1 MQSTLLEQRSRFETH
16 DQLIAAM
23 NALTDD
29 PLAATGSRMV
39 IYRGNPSAELMVVG
53 EGPGATE
60 DEQGKPFV
68 GKAGQLLDRILESA
82 AFDSQNDV
90 YVTNSVFRRPP
101 NNRDPEPAELDY
113 YRFYVHEIIRLIDP
127 KIIMLTGKYA
137 LWQVLGGQRLGC
149 DKVQQLRI
157 TQLRGKWHEVDGRWI
172 MPVFHPA
179 YLLRNQSRAEGS
191 PKWLMWQ
198 DIQEIRRKYDEIVG
212 TPAQGSLG

>member
-1 MQSTLLEQRSRFETH
+1 MQSNLFEQPHRFETH
-16 DQLIAAM
+16 DQLIEAM
-23 NALTDD
+23 YALKDD
-29 PLAATGSRMV
+29 PLAAIGSQMV
-39 IYRGNPSAELMVVG
+39 IYRGNPSAELMIVG

-60 DEQGKPFV
+60 DELGKPFV
-68 GKAGQLLDRILESA
+68 GRSGQLLDQILGSA
-82 AFDSQNDV
+82 GFDSQNGV

-101 NNRDPEPAELDY
+101 NNRDPESAELDY
-113 YRFYVHEIIRLIDP
+113 YRFYLNEIIRLIDP

-149 DKVQQLRI
+149 TKIQQLRI
-157 TQLRGKWHEVDGRWI
+157 TQLRGKWYEVDGRWI

-198 DIQEIRRKYDEIVG
+198 DIQEIRRKYDELVPKTNERSI
-212 TPAQGSLG
+212 